1 MDSFFF
7 NITDTK
13 YKITKLFE
21 EKNNHITRVDISNGV
36 VFFDIDLEENKEI
49 NFKIK
54 NLDRMVVIST
64 IQNGKINL
72 NDKIKNQNFLCKK
85 NEINI
90 FCSSKQDL
98 QLTIKKNQ
106 RTKVFILFVADFFLK
121 RYLSSNDKEPLDFL
135 YKKIQTEVSCEL
147 INSQP
152 IDALS
157 LYIINKIIN
166 SKKYPN
172 MNSIRYEHNVI
183 EFMIHRFSLLDIC
196 ENNINE
202 EEFQIAKEAKDYLL
216 KNYVF
221 APTIHELA
229 HICATNESKL
239 KIIFKQVYKITIYN
253 YIQKLR
259 LEKAN
264 LLLKDKVLNI
274 GEIAKDVGY
283 KHQGH
288 FSKLFFE
295 TYGIYPKDLLK
306 N

>member
-13 YKITKLFE
+13 YKTTKLFE
-21 EKNNHITRVDISNGV
+21 KDNNHITRVDISNGV
-36 VFFDIDLEENKEI
+36 VFFHIDLEKNEKLD
-49 NFKIK
+49 FHIK
-54 NLDRMVVIST
+54 NLDRMIVIST
-64 IQNGKINL
+64 IQEGEINL
-72 NDKIKNQNFLCKK
+72 NDKIKNKNFICKK

-90 FCSSKQDL
+90 FCSSKQNL
-98 QLTIKKNQ
+98 QLTIKENQ
-106 RTKVFILFVADFFLK
+106 KSKAFILFIADFFLK
-121 RYLSSNDKEPLDFL
+121 RYLSFNEKEPLDFL
-135 YKKIQTEVSCEL
+135 YKKIQGEISCEL

-157 LYIINKIIN
+157 LYIINKTIN
-166 SKKYPN
+166 SKEYSN

-183 EFMIHRFSLLDIC
+183 EFIIHRFSLLDVYEDDID
-196 ENNINE
+196 IE
-202 EEFQIAKEAKDYLL
+202 ELQIAKKAKNYLL
-216 KNYVF
+216 KNYVS

-229 HICATNESKL
+229 HICAINESKL

-264 LLLKDKVLNI
+264 LLLKDKILNI

-295 TYGIYPKDLLK
+295 TYGVYPKDLLK